1 MFLTYLTLTLFNSA
15 VKPCVVLP
23 QTQRQLAQ
31 NHLIK
36 GCVRKRPQN
45 RFVLLLPQSRMY
57 FDRLCCAS
65 NYIVKRFCD
74 VSARGRLLRRSRIL
88 PGPVFGKQRGKK
100 TWHSCLYLMAHHLVL
115 WFSWLNS
122 ATTCS
127 NYTRNLKSTVE
138 TCWNQERSLKLWII
152 WFDGAQVLIKITLES
167 RHSWLSVAL
176 FKASLQTFPHPQ
188 THRSKTDRTKWC
200 PAASSVVHWCK
211 ILPGI
216 GLS

>member
-1 MFLTYLTLTLFNSA
+1 MWHDWIPPWN
-15 VKPCVVLP
+15 
-23 QTQRQLAQ
+23 LAW
-31 NHLIK
+31 
-36 GCVRKRPQN
+36 CFRKHN
-45 RFVLLLPQSRMY
+45 
-57 FDRLCCAS
+57 AS
-65 NYIVKRFCD
+65 LRKTAWLKV
-74 VSARGRLLRRSRIL
+74 VSANFHKTGLCFCCLSLECILTGFVVRQITLWRGSATFPQEEGFCEDPASF
-88 PGPVFGKQRGKK
+88 PGQFSEKQRGKK

-188 THRSKTDRTKWC
+188 THRSKTNRIKWC